1 MGTMGE
7 ECTEPWGRLACCLLR
22 RTERYVAG
30 AQGARQRVMGEEWE
44 GRQRHNGTG
53 LCSPG
58 EKLGIFF

>member
-1 MGTMGE
+1 MD
-7 ECTEPWGRLACCLLR
+7 
-22 RTERYVAG
+22 G